1 MKAIVVLV
9 LVALMAP
16 AMGIDSMKTFGRDN
30 LTPDP
35 WMSQGPA
42 ASTKPVHEIDGTMK
56 GVHIVA
62 GSMGQLGQAN
72 LDAYE
77 VQNGVSIDNKGNHI
91 LGAGVAPRNQ
101 WDNSLG
107 GGIGLASPDPSLRT
121 NDPEL
126 LAMGARPI
134 IDQSSL
140 PLFLQ
145 GGV

>member
-1 MKAIVVLV
+1 MKAIVLLV
-9 LVALMAP
+9 LAALMVP
-16 AMGIDSMKTFGRDN
+16 AMGIDSMKIFGRDN
-30 LTPDP
+30 LTLDP

-42 ASTKPVHEIDGTMK
+42 TSTKPVHEIDGTMK

-62 GSMGQLGQAN
+62 DSMGQLGQAN

-77 VQNGVSIDNKGNHI
+77 VQNGVSIDAKGNHI
-91 LGAGVAPRNQ
+91 LGSGVAPRNQ
-101 WDNSLG
+101 WDNYL

-126 LAMGARPI
+126 LAMGALPI